1 MDHRNAARVLPDPV
15 GALMRVSSPR
25 AMAAHPAELVP
36 EGGAG
41 GVLNEGVDGPQKRR
55 EGLAGSGGRA
65 DEGVLPPCDGGPPRR
80 LGGRG
85 LPEPLRKPAPEE
97 GVEEV
102 QRHPGGGY
110 GAAGGRS
117 SPRRRPRSV
126 PEARG
131 VTLLRRSRVGHL
143 ATADARGRPHVVPVC
158 FAFDGRRIV
167 TALDEKPKRVG
178 PRRLRRVRNIRVN
191 PHVAFIVDRYDEDW
205 RRLRFVLV
213 LGVAD

>member
-1 MDHRNAARVLPDPV
+1 
-15 GALMRVSSPR
+15 
-25 AMAAHPAELVP
+25 
-36 EGGAG
+36 
-41 GVLNEGVDGPQKRR
+41 
-55 EGLAGSGGRA
+55 
-65 DEGVLPPCDGGPPRR
+65 
-80 LGGRG
+80 
-85 LPEPLRKPAPEE
+85 
-97 GVEEV
+97 
-102 QRHPGGGY
+102 
-110 GAAGGRS
+110 
-117 SPRRRPRSV
+117 V

-213 LGVAD
+213 LGVADVLEPGTRAHREAVARLRRKYPQYRGMRLGERPVLRITPRRIVAWSAGRRARPTTVR